1 MKEKTC
7 LVIQHV
13 AFEDL
18 GTFHQPITHAG
29 YTVRYLQAGVDDL
42 SEIGAADLVI
52 VLGGPIGVYETAAYP
67 FLTDEIVL
75 IGRRVAADRPTLG
88 ICLGAQMIAAAAGG
102 RVYPGTAGKEIG
114 WAPIQLTEAGAAGA
128 LKPLV
133 HGDDVVLHW
142 HGDTVDLPSGATRLA
157 STSRYTNQA
166 FSLGD
171 NVLALQFHP
180 EADSRTFERWL
191 IGHTVEIAGTDGVDP
206 AGLRRDATRYGES
219 LEERGGRFIRSW
231 LQQLDASV

>member
-67 FLTDEIVL
+67 FLKDEIEF
-75 IGRRVAADRPTLG
+75 IGRR
-88 ICLGAQMIAAAAGG
+88 
-102 RVYPGTAGKEIG
+102 
-114 WAPIQLTEAGAAGA
+114 
-128 LKPLV
+128 
-133 HGDDVVLHW
+133 DDVVLHW
-142 HGDTVDLPSGATRLA
+142 HGVTVDLPSGATRLA